1 QRLLKAAMAGRPGPY
16 AIDVLDGLAR
26 HCTEQED
33 NAAKG
38 ERRGGQ
44 TAAALLLAP
53 QIGQRF
59 DAIVTGVSD
68 KGTWVRILRPAA
80 EGKVGGGLGGLGG
93 GDRGRGELV

>member
-1 QRLLKAAMAGRPGPY
+1 MAGRPASY
-16 AIDVLDGLAR
+16 AIDELDGLAR

-33 NAAKG
+33 NAAKV
-38 ERRGGQ
+38 ERQVRKS
-44 TAAALLLAP
+44 AAALLLAP

-80 EGKVGGGLGGLGG
+80 EGKVE
-93 GDRGRGELV
+93 RGFVDFARASG